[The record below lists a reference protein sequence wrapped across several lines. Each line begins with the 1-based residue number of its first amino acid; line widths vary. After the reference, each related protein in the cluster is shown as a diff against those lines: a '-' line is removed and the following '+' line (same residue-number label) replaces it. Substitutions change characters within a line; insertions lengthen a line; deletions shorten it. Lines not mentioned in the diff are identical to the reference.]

1 MRLLIL
7 GGTSFVGRHAVEAA
21 LDRGHE
27 VTIFNRGRTNAGL
40 FAGRVEERRGDRAT
54 GDYESLTDDSWDGVV
69 DVNAY
74 FGRQVAQAV
83 AALDGR
89 VGHYTFVSTVSV
101 YAEPGKLAEIEDRDS
116 EQVTG
121 ETYGA
126 LKVVC
131 EEEVRGAFGERSTMV
146 RPGIVAGPHDPTDRF
161 THWVRAGAA
170 GGSVEVA
177 RPDQPVQ
184 VVHGRDLGDFLV
196 SVTERGTTGAYDAVG
211 ERLELGDLVRR
222 VAGVAGTEV
231 HVAAGGGGAD
241 APLTLPPDGSADWLF
256 GMDPAPAT
264 AAGLRNRPV
273 EETIA
278 DTLAWDRG
286 RS

>member
-40 FAGRVEERRGDRAT
+40 FEGRVDERRGDRAT
-54 GDYESLTDDSWDGVV
+54 GDYASLADGRWDGVI

-74 FGRQVAQAV
+74 FKRQVTQAV
-83 AALDGR
+83 AAVGGR
-89 VGHYTFVSTVSV
+89 AGHYTFVSTVSV
-101 YAEPGKLAEIEDRDS
+101 YSEPGKLAEIDDRDS

-131 EEEVRGAFGERSTMV
+131 EDEVRAAFGENSTMV

-161 THWVRAGAA
+161 THWVRVGAA
-170 GGSVEVA
+170 GGEVA
-177 RPDQPVQ
+177 VSRPDQPVQ

-196 SVTERGTTGAYDAVG
+196 HVTEQGTTGAYDAVG
-211 ERLELGDLVRR
+211 EQLELGDLVQR
-222 VAGVAGTEV
+222 VASVAGSTVTVEPGE
-231 HVAAGGGGAD
+231 AESD
-241 APLTLPPDGSADWLF
+241 APLTLPPDGSHDWLF
-256 GMDPAPAT
+256 RIDPAPAT
-264 AAGLRNRPV
+264 AAGLRNRPIA
-273 EETIA
+273 ETIA
-278 DTLAWDRG
+278 DTLTWDQG
-286 RS
+286 RR